1 MQVSET
7 SIIKLLYADLGLNQA
22 EIVDITGLPTTVVDL
37 YIKEHSL
44 VPAERK
50 EETEADRI
58 KRLEVIKQITFFPAY
73 CTLENRIM
81 KKIDD
86 MLDVAGTA
94 DEVSKL
100 TRAYKELRT
109 VGVPPQL
116 IEQAVKDGTGIS
128 VQILNSLS

>member
-7 SIIKLLYADLGLNQA
+7 EIIKLLYGHMGLSIPEVVN
-22 EIVDITGLPTTVVDL
+22 ITGLPAGVVEL
-37 YIKEHSL
+37 YISERSL
-44 VPAERK
+44 VQAERK
-50 EETEADRI
+50 EESEADRI

-81 KKIDD
+81 KRIDD

-94 DEVSKL
+94 DEISKL

-128 VQILNSLS
+128 VQILNNLA